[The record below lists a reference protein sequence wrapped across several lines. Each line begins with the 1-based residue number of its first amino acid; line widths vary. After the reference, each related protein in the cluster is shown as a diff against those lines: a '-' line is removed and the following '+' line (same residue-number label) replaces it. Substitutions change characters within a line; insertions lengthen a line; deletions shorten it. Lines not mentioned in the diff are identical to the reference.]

1 MAILEAFWWDL
12 ILRQTHVSFP
22 VDGFIIVFPANRTK
36 TTKARIT
43 TTFLENNAVVLLFL
57 QNDVILFAYTMVA
70 A

>member
-22 VDGFIIVFPANRTK
+22 VDGFIIVFPANRT
-36 TTKARIT
+36 
-43 TTFLENNAVVLLFL
+43 FLENNVVVLLFL